1 MIVEATSEV
10 AMVAGR
16 QAVSTQVP
24 ELYYI
29 QSGDEEEE
37 EAGEKRVTVTHGAM
51 TSRKKVKSSC

>member
-29 QSGDEEEE
+29 QVVMKKKRRL
-37 EAGEKRVTVTHGAM
+37 EKN
-51 TSRKKVKSSC
+51 KSLLHTGR